1 MKGGVTLK
9 AVILAGGKGTR
20 LWPLSRERFS
30 KQFIKLISDKSL
42 LELTYERILDLVQ
55 PQDIITITNKE
66 YFYFVK
72 NITDKFSKD
81 MSKNIIL
88 EPVGRNTAPAIALAC
103 NYILER
109 LNADTV
115 EEVFVFPSD
124 HLIEPK
130 EKFIEYMKNG
140 LSAVRDGYIVTF
152 GIKPTKPETGYGYI
166 KAGENLGKY
175 TKVERFIEKP
185 SLETAEK
192 YLKEGSYY
200 WNTGIFAFKISTI
213 LEEFKK
219 HAPEIYI
226 NLSKSYKEIIENFNS
241 MPNISI
247 DYAIMEKTDKIALVP
262 MELIWSDLG
271 SWDSFYEVREKDEY
285 GNVVLG
291 DVYTLDTKNSLI
303 FSNKRL
309 VSVIG
314 IEDAII
320 IETDDAILISKR
332 GKGQEVKKLLERLE
346 EEKRN
351 EIIFHTEV
359 YRPWGMYKI
368 LEKNKDYIIRRL
380 TINKG
385 ASLTYHLHRNRSEHW
400 TVIKGNAEVIIDDRK
415 YFVYEGESIFVP
427 KGKKHQLINAG
438 DTPLEIIEIQSGDI
452 LADEDIEI
460 FTRDEEELEEKL
472 R

>member
-88 EPVGRNTAPAIALAC
+88 EPIGRNTAPAIALAC

-109 LNADTV
+109 LNADTD

-175 TKVERFIEKP
+175 TKVERFVEKP

-192 YLKEGSYY
+192 YLKEGLYY
-200 WNTGIFAFKISTI
+200 WNSGIFAFKISTI

-226 NLSKSYKEIIENFNS
+226 YLSKSYKEIIENFNS

-247 DYAIMEKTDKIALVP
+247 DYAIMEKTDKVALVP

-368 LEKNKDYIIRRL
+368 LEKNKDYIIRKL

-415 YFVYEGESIFVP
+415 YFVYEGESIFVQ